1 MEQTY
6 NNDSIESLKK
16 QLFYESQYRKAIISD
31 AICYYDAN
39 LTKDLIEKE
48 VFYIDEEGKLYPSL
62 KLVDLKAPCKFSE
75 FIDRWVKKFIDPDYA
90 SKHKV
95 FFNTKDFLIESFNNG
110 KKDYIIDY
118 WYTND
123 KGKELFLSQR
133 FFLIQNEDGDICT
146 LAALNNTTHAKKIEE
161 QQHRDELEHYAYY
174 DPITNGYNYI
184 KFKKELTAANVRGTI
199 ISIDIHAF
207 KLINTTFGIGIGDKV
222 IKAIWDRIEEVFD
235 FTNGDFAAHI
245 NADDFIVF
253 CSSEDKDEIITK
265 IKSIT
270 YSLNLISAEL
280 SLPQVKVYFG
290 ISSWNP
296 EKTIELSYSEAVTA
310 KNNAKKLQD
319 CDFAFFEKKDM
330 ERLLWEE
337 NIIENFENALA
348 QNEFHVW
355 YQPKYNPENHEM
367 VGAEA
372 LVRWIKNGS
381 FYVSPG
387 EFIPLFE
394 NNGLIRNFDQ
404 YIFRTVCMQQKKWQN
419 EGKKIIPVSINLSR
433 ISLYY
438 KDIIN
443 IYSHIA
449 ESVGIDKKY
458 VPIEITETAAFTNIK
473 FKEITDAFISAGFV
487 LHMDDFGSGY
497 SSLSALNSI
506 HFSAWKLD
514 KSLIDSIGNY
524 NGERLIHH
532 VIQLAKELG
541 IHVTAE
547 GVETVEQNNFLTKTG
562 CESIQGYYYSKPV
575 DVSNFEKLI
584 F

>member
-1 MEQTY
+1 MEQT
-6 NNDSIESLKK
+6 DKEKIASLERS
-16 QLFYESQYRKAIISD
+16 LFYESQYRSAIISD
-31 AICYYDAN
+31 AICHYDAN

-48 VFYIDEEGKLYPSL
+48 IFYKSEEGSINSSL
-62 KLVDLKAPCKFSE
+62 KLVGLSAPCKFSE
-75 FIDRWVKKFIDPDYA
+75 FINKWVTSYINPEYA
-90 SKHKV
+90 NKYEV
-95 FFNTKDFLIESFNNG
+95 FYNTKDFLINSYNQGNR
-110 KKDYIIDY
+110 DYTIEY
-118 WYTND
+118 WYTNA

-133 FFLIQNEDGDICT
+133 FLLTKNEVGDICT
-146 LAALNNTTHAKKIEE
+146 LAVLTNTTHAKRIEA
-161 QQHRDELEHYAYY
+161 QHHKDELEKHAYY

-184 KFKKELTAANVRGTI
+184 KFKKELLNAKTPGSI

-265 IKSIT
+265 IKSIS

-280 SLPQVKVYFG
+280 SLPQVKLYFG

-319 CDFAFFEKKDM
+319 SDYAFFEKEDM
-330 ERLLWEE
+330 DRLVWEE
-337 NIIENFENALA
+337 NIIENFENAMA

-355 YQPKYNPENHEM
+355 YQPKYNPETHEM
-367 VGAEA
+367 IGAEA
-372 LVRWIKNGS
+372 LVRWIKNGQ
-381 FYVSPG
+381 FFVSPG

-394 NNGLIRNFDQ
+394 NSGLIRNFDQ
-404 YIFRTVCMQQKKWQN
+404 YIFRTVCMQQKKWQD
-419 EGKKIIPVSINLSR
+419 EGKKIIPVSINLSP

-449 ESVGIDKKY
+449 ESVGIDKKF
-458 VPIEITETAAFTNIK
+458 VPIEITETAAVTNSK
-473 FKEITDAFISAGFV
+473 FKEITDGFINAGFV

-497 SSLSALNSI
+497 SSLSTLNTI

-532 VIQLAKELG
+532 IIQLAKELG
-541 IHVTAE
+541 IHITAE
-547 GVETVEQNNFLTKTG
+547 GVETIEQNNFLTETG

-575 DVSNFEKLI
+575 DITSFEKLMI
-584 F
+584 

>member
-1 MEQTY
+1 MEQT
-6 NNDSIESLKK
+6 DKEKIASLERN
-16 QLFYESQYRKAIISD
+16 LFYESQYRSAIISD
-31 AICYYDAN
+31 AICHYDAN

-48 VFYIDEEGKLYPSL
+48 IFYKSEEGSINSSL
-62 KLVDLKAPCKFSE
+62 KLVGLSAPCKFSE
-75 FIDRWVKKFIDPDYA
+75 FINKWVTSYINPEYA
-90 SKHKV
+90 NKYEV
-95 FFNTKDFLIESFNNG
+95 FYNTKDFLINSYNQGNR
-110 KKDYIIDY
+110 DYTIEY
-118 WYTND
+118 WYTNA

-133 FFLIQNEDGDICT
+133 FLLTKNEVGDICT
-146 LAALNNTTHAKKIEE
+146 LAVLTNTTHAKRIEA
-161 QQHRDELEHYAYY
+161 QHHKDELEKHAYY

-184 KFKKELTAANVRGTI
+184 KFKKELLNAKTPGSI

-265 IKSIT
+265 IKSIS

-280 SLPQVKVYFG
+280 SLPQVKLYFG

-319 CDFAFFEKKDM
+319 SDYAFFEKEDM
-330 ERLLWEE
+330 DRLVWEE
-337 NIIENFENALA
+337 NIIENFENAMA

-355 YQPKYNPENHEM
+355 YQPKYNPETHEM
-367 VGAEA
+367 IGAEA
-372 LVRWIKNGS
+372 LVRWIKNGQ
-381 FYVSPG
+381 FFVSPG

-394 NNGLIRNFDQ
+394 NSGLIRNFDQ
-404 YIFRTVCMQQKKWQN
+404 YIFRTVCMQQKKWQD
-419 EGKKIIPVSINLSR
+419 EGKKIIPVSINLSP

-449 ESVGIDKKY
+449 ESVGIDKKF
-458 VPIEITETAAFTNIK
+458 VPIEITETAAVTNSK
-473 FKEITDAFISAGFV
+473 FKEITDGFINAGFV

-497 SSLSALNSI
+497 SSLSTLNTI

-532 VIQLAKELG
+532 IIQLAKELG
-541 IHVTAE
+541 IHITAE
-547 GVETVEQNNFLTKTG
+547 GVETIEQNNFLTKTG

-575 DVSNFEKLI
+575 DIANFEKLI
-584 F
+584 P

>member
-1 MEQTY
+1 MEQT
-6 NNDSIESLKK
+6 DKEKIASLERS
-16 QLFYESQYRKAIISD
+16 LFYESQYRSAIISD
-31 AICYYDAN
+31 AICHYDAN

-48 VFYIDEEGKLYPSL
+48 IFYKSEEGSINSSL
-62 KLVDLKAPCKFSE
+62 KLVGLSAPCKFSE
-75 FIDRWVKKFIDPDYA
+75 FINKWVTSYINPEYA
-90 SKHKV
+90 NKYEV
-95 FFNTKDFLIESFNNG
+95 FYNTKDFLINSYNQGNR
-110 KKDYIIDY
+110 DYTIEY
-118 WYTND
+118 WYTNA

-133 FFLIQNEDGDICT
+133 FLLTKNEVGDICT
-146 LAALNNTTHAKKIEE
+146 LAVLTNTTHAKRIEA
-161 QQHRDELEHYAYY
+161 QHHKDELEKHAYY

-184 KFKKELTAANVRGTI
+184 KFKKELLNAKTPGSI

-245 NADDFIVF
+245 NADDFIIF
-253 CSSEDKDEIITK
+253 CSSEDKNEIITK
-265 IKSIT
+265 IKSIS
-270 YSLNLISAEL
+270 YSLNLISAEF

-296 EKTIELSYSEAVTA
+296 NKTIELSYSEAVTA

-319 CDFAFFEKKDM
+319 SDYAFFEKEDM
-330 ERLLWEE
+330 DRLVWEE
-337 NIIENFENALA
+337 NIIENFENAMA

-355 YQPKYNPENHEM
+355 YQPKYNPETHEM
-367 VGAEA
+367 IGAEA
-372 LVRWIKNGS
+372 LVRWIKNGQ
-381 FYVSPG
+381 FFVSPG

-404 YIFRTVCMQQKKWQN
+404 YIFRTVCTQQKKWLD
-419 EGKKIIPVSINLSR
+419 EGKKIVPVSINLSR

-438 KDIIN
+438 KDIIS

-449 ESVGIDKKY
+449 ESVGIEKKY
-458 VPIEITETAAFTNIK
+458 VPIEITETAAVTNK
-473 FKEITDAFISAGFV
+473 RFKEITDAFVSAGFV

-506 HFSAWKLD
+506 HFSVWKLD

-524 NGERLIHH
+524 NGERLLHH

-547 GVETVEQNNFLTKTG
+547 GVETVEQNNFLTETG

-575 DVSNFEKLI
+575 DITSFEKLI
-584 F
+584 I